1 MFSKLLKYELKSV
14 GKWYFTL
21 NASIIAISIFL
32 GFSIKTLTDYA
43 ENYTTS
49 NANHYTQLIPIILSI
64 MFGVVVASAWIAT
77 PVSYTHLDV
86 YKRQDTISSF
96 DDFVDVFDTLLV
108 FDFSEQTNVP
118 VTSFFTDCTNFFNVF
133 CSTYE

>member
-14 GKWYFTL
+14 GKWYFAL

-77 PVSYTHLDV
+77 LAIIVRRFYKNIFGREGYLTLTLPVSTH
-86 YKRQDTISSF
+86 QSF
-96 DDFVDVFDTLLV
+96 YL
-108 FDFSEQTNVP
+108 N
-118 VTSFFTDCTNFFNVF
+118 
-133 CSTYE
+133 